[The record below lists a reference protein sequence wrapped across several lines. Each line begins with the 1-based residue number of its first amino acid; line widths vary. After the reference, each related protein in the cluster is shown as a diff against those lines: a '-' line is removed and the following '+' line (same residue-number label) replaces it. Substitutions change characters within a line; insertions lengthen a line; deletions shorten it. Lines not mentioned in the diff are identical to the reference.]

1 MLTPKRRFTAIFAAA
16 AALSAPIVPA
26 AAQESNAAFDGEWR
40 YQVSCASCHGDNGEG
55 ISAFGP
61 PLVDNNFVAN
71 SPASVIISVIQEGRY
86 NRDKAYPSYAGMPAF
101 YYIRAGEA
109 RALVEYLKNGLQQ

>member
-1 MLTPKRRFTAIFAAA
+1 MLTSKRRITVLFAAA
-16 AALSAPIVPA
+16 VALSIPTVPA
-26 AAQESNAAFDGEWR
+26 AAQKADSAFDGQWR
-40 YQVSCASCHGDNGEG
+40 YQVSCSSCHGANGEG

-61 PLVDNNFVAN
+61 PLADNNFVAN
-71 SPASVIISVIQEGRY
+71 SPAAVIIRVIQEGRY

-109 RALVEYLKNGLQQ
+109 RALVDYLKNGLQE